1 MTGRVTIISVLFLS
15 LFSTIE
21 TKADEPIAIE
31 RVEIVSQ
38 RRALA
43 KITFDTTLLK
53 QFSNQT
59 LGELLQGQSPVNV
72 LDYGRGARQTASFRG
87 TDPSHTTVT
96 WNSLTINS
104 PVEGSVDLS
113 LLPLYSLDALS
124 ITPGISSLD
133 QGSGALGGS
142 IAIESRAQWQKRLD
156 ASATVGYGSFGSW
169 DAAAAVRA
177 GNDKFQSSTKVVY
190 NSSQNNF
197 WFINRDIID
206 PQNPNAVTWQQNRNA
221 EYATAGVSQDF
232 FVRLPRNQ
240 TLSVSVLTLG
250 NDRNLPEITSYEG
263 ALNSNLTNSRSGSLR
278 GVVKYKKHGEK
289 LDIEVIAG
297 ATAERESFT
306 KDVLTGDKYI
316 KYIDSYSRGTTI
328 QALGNLTWR
337 IDKKQR
343 HTMIGNT
350 KMAEQLAASHEKV
363 RGTGFDENR
372 FEFSQKVELASRWSD
387 AWSTSALLR
396 LDVVGAKVSVSGLAG
411 VQYAWQ
417 NGLSVAARGGYN
429 SHHPSLS
436 ALYYTPGANPDL
448 RPEKGPT
455 AELALNY
462 RKGWLEVSL
471 TLFDSWIEDWIIW
484 LPTATQYW
492 TPSNL
497 RSVNAMGAELTA
509 SASWRFEGDWGLS
522 LRGSF
527 ALNRTINTGEP
538 IRLGDMSQ
546 GVQLPFVPLVSGGAF
561 AKIDYREKVW
571 LSYWLNGESTKNSS
585 TAGDQSALS
594 TIEPFVINNLAV
606 GYAPW
611 RWLSVEITCRNLF
624 DAYYYGIQRRPMAP
638 FYVGGSATFR
648 ISN

>member
-1 MTGRVTIISVLFLS
+1 MITRVTIVTALLLA
-15 LFSTIE
+15 LFSIASA
-21 TKADEPIAIE
+21 KAEEPIAIE
-31 RVEIVSQ
+31 RVEIVAE
-38 RRALA
+38 RRALS
-43 KITFDTTLLK
+43 KITFDTTILA
-53 QFSNQT
+53 QFRSQT

-124 ITPGISSLD
+124 ITPGISSLGE
-133 QGSGALGGS
+133 GSGALGGS
-142 IAIESRAQWQKRLD
+142 IAIDSRPQWQKRLD

-177 GNDKFQSSTKVVY
+177 GNDKFQSSTKIIY
-190 NSSQNNF
+190 NSSQNDF

-206 PQNPNAVTWQQNRNA
+206 PQNPSTTTWQQNRNA
-221 EYATAGVSQDF
+221 QYATAGLSQDF

-240 TLSVSVLTLG
+240 SLSVSVLALG

-278 GVVKYKKHGEK
+278 GVLNYKKYGEQ
-289 LDIEVIAG
+289 LDIEAIVG

-306 KDVLTGDKYI
+306 KDVLAGDQYI

-328 QALGNLTWR
+328 QALANLTWR
-337 IDKKQR
+337 IDKR
-343 HTMIGNT
+343 HTLTGGT
-350 KMAEQLAASHEKV
+350 KLTEQLAASRERV
-363 RGTGFDENR
+363 RGTGFDKDR
-372 FEFSQKVELASRWSD
+372 FEFSQKAELASRWTD
-387 AWSTSALLR
+387 TWSTSALLR
-396 LDVVGAKVSVSGLAG
+396 LDVVGAKVSISGLAG
-411 VQYAWQ
+411 VQYAWA
-417 NGLSVAARGGYN
+417 NGLSIAARAGYN

-462 RKGWLEVSL
+462 RKGWLEVGF

-561 AKIDYREKVW
+561 AKIDYRKKVW
-571 LSYWLNGESTKNSS
+571 ISYWLNGETTKNSS

-594 TIEPFVINNLAV
+594 TIEPFALNNLAV

-648 ISN
+648 IKNEK